1 MNRPRIL
8 RLGLLFLVSWLP
20 SYGQTEPVPLPDI
33 PTLMHQVEAH
43 QREAEAI
50 EKDYIYRES
59 TKADELD
66 SHGSVKKTSTREFDV
81 FWTEGVNVHRMVSKD
96 GKELSP
102 EEQKK
107 LSEKIDKDVAKARE
121 RRKKADAS
129 GKETDPQGHEE
140 VTVSRLLELGSF
152 TNARRE
158 TINGRDTIV
167 VDFTGDPKARTRT
180 PLEAAIHDMAGTIW
194 IDEADRSI
202 VRMDAQFINTFK
214 IGAGL
219 LVSVRKGTSVTAR
232 NRKINDEVWLP
243 ESIEAQGQARIMLL
257 FSFDGNLRARYGNY
271 RKFKATSTILPG
283 INQIEEDKPTPESN
297 PVPKEPQPKP

>member
-8 RLGLLFLVSWLP
+8 RLGLLFLLSWLP
-20 SYGQTEPVPLPDI
+20 SHGQTTPAPLPDI

-43 QREAEAI
+43 QREAETV

-59 TKADELD
+59 TQADELD
-66 SHGSVKKTSTREFDV
+66 SHGSVKKTTTREFDV

-107 LSEKIDKDVAKARE
+107 LSERIDKDVAKARE
-121 RRKKADAS
+121 RRLKADAS
-129 GKETDPQGHEE
+129 GKETDSQGHEE
-140 VTVSRLLELGSF
+140 ITVSRMLELGSF

-167 VDFTGDPKARTRT
+167 VDFTGDPKAKTRN
-180 PLEAAIHDMAGTIW
+180 PGEAAIHDMAGTIW

-202 VRMDAQFINTFK
+202 VRIGGQFINPFK
-214 IGAGL
+214 IGGGL
-219 LVSVRKGTSVTAR
+219 LVSVRKGTSFTFR

-243 ESIEAQGQARIMLL
+243 ESLEAHGQARIMLFL
-257 FSFDGNLRARYGNY
+257 SFDGNVRARYGDY

-283 INQIEEDKPTPESN
+283 INQIEEDKPDSE
-297 PVPKEPQPKP
+297 PKEPQPKP